1 VRTRWHRWAGGAI
14 GGTALGIV
22 AAAGWAQQGPES
34 IGVATAVQGVVS
46 VMQRGASVPAPLAV
60 RQSIFA
66 GDTIETGG
74 QSKVKALFQN
84 DTMLTLGSQTRV
96 ELAEYTHD
104 SDRHVRRMT
113 VKLLHGTVRAL
124 VGRTFAGPGSTFI
137 VQTGT
142 VNIIASTTYC
152 VVWSHEQETGVA
164 NIGKGGAVSFT
175 AGSRLVMLEPGF
187 YATTQAG
194 KPPSTPEPIKGKTPS
209 VAGRAIG
216 ETEVKDDIGSSMNEL
231 ADKEIEEE
239 LRACPPG
246 SPPGGIC
253 PRATPPAAL
262 SPATP
267 PAVTS
272 GATRR

>member
-1 VRTRWHRWAGGAI
+1 MRVLAAVQ
-14 GGTALGIV
+14 GIV
-22 AAAGWAQQGPES
+22 LGASAVGWAQQRSES
-34 IGVATAVQGVVS
+34 IGVATAVHGVVS
-46 VMQRGASVPAPLAV
+46 VMHEGSSVRAPLAA

-66 GDTIETGG
+66 KDTIETGG
-74 QSKVKALFQN
+74 QSKVKTLFQD
-84 DTMLTLGSQTRV
+84 DTMLTMGPQTRV
-96 ELAEYTHD
+96 ELAEYLHD
-104 SDRHVRRMT
+104 SDQHVRRMT
-113 VKLLHGTVRAL
+113 VKLLHGTVRIL
-124 VGRTFAGPGSTFI
+124 VGRASTGAGSTLV

-142 VNIIASTTYC
+142 ASIIANTTYC
-152 VVWSHEQETGVA
+152 VVWSNEQGTGVA
-164 NIGKGGAVSFT
+164 NIGTGGAASFM
-175 AGSRLVMLEPGF
+175 AGGRLVMLEPGF
-187 YATTQAG
+187 YAIAQTG
-194 KPPSTPEPIKGKTPS
+194 KSPSVPEPMKGKAPS
-209 VAGRAIG
+209 VAGRAIV

-272 GATRR
+272 GAKRR